1 MPLTGIEPAR
11 DYSHIDLNDTR
22 LPVPPQRH
30 YMLHYTKFLDEI
42 KD

>member
-11 DYSHIDLNDTR
+11 DYSHIDLNGTR
-22 LPVPPQRH
+22 LPVPPQRQ
-30 YMLHYTKFLDEI
+30 YILHYTRFFEKI